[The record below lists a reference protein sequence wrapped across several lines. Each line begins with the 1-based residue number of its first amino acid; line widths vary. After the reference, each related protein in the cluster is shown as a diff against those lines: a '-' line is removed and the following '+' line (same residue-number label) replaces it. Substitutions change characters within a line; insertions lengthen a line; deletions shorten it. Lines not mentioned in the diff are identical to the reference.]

1 MKLTIADLIDWRS
14 ILRIAASCLLA
25 LPILVV
31 FRWLPAPQVVLAAVA
46 SFLYLSTVLLLA
58 YRFGVGDVGR
68 VADFVWSKVSRR
80 TR

>member
-1 MKLTIADLIDWRS
+1 MKLAIADLIDWKS

-31 FRWLPAPQVVLAAVA
+31 FAWLPGPQVVRAGVA
-46 SFLYLSTVLLLA
+46 SLLYASTVLLLA

-68 VADFVWSKVSRR
+68 VAGFVWSRVGRR
-80 TR
+80 AR